1 MKIWKVDPELAI
13 WFVVDSNTVTEDITI
28 SKSLMFFF
36 LLLFFSQKKAK
47 PEKKELGVITY
58 NITTP
63 AGEKKGEC
71 SLCLSWFVY
80 YKHIPRNLVFQA
92 SFPGA
97 CTLKLPYLS
106 DHNL

>member
-1 MKIWKVDPELAI
+1 MKIRKGDSELAI

-28 SKSLMFFF
+28 SKSLMGFFSSA
-36 LLLFFSQKKAK
+36 FFSQKKAK

-80 YKHIPRNLVFQA
+80 CKHIPRNLAFQ
-92 SFPGA
+92 
-97 CTLKLPYLS
+97 CKLPWSLHFKVTLS
-106 DHNL
+106 